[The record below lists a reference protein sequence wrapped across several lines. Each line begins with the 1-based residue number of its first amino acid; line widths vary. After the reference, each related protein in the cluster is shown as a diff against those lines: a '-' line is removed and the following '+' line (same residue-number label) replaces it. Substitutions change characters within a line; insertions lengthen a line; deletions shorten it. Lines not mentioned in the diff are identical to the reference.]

1 MRLSV
6 MSSGQRKKI
15 TILMVNMFIAIASF
29 GIIVPILPA
38 YLVSINQG
46 GTAAGLM
53 IAIFAGAQLLFSPL
67 GGKWAD
73 VYGPRK
79 VIILG
84 LSLLTVS
91 MLMFYATDS
100 IWILYASRIV
110 GGIGDAFLVPGI
122 FTYVAGITTSAQRAK
137 ATGLVTASMSLG
149 LVIGPGI
156 GGFLADFDLKLPFLI
171 SAIVTLTAV
180 LFSLVLLKE
189 IEPAEDIS
197 KQAEEFIKAETM
209 FEQIGRSVKM
219 PYFIPLIITFVMSFG
234 LVAYESV
241 IGLYLTSEFGSTSK
255 DIAMMITATGLVSV
269 IVQVFIVDRLIRR
282 FGEVAVLITFL
293 SVATGG
299 FLLSLMA
306 GSYAAFFGVSLV
318 IFLAMAILRPVL
330 NILISKMAQG
340 EVGFAM
346 GMNTAY
352 MSLGNVLG
360 PLSAGMLFDFNIN
373 YPFTLGLGLL
383 IITLLIAISWR
394 SSRAA
399 KTLALLGAND
409 ISKKESLV

>member
-1 MRLSV
+1 
-6 MSSGQRKKI
+6 MSSQQRKKI

-73 VYGPRK
+73 IYGPRK
-79 VIILG
+79 VIIIG

-100 IWILYASRIV
+100 IWLLYASRIV

-122 FTYVAGITTSAQRAK
+122 FTYVAGITTAAQRAK
-137 ATGLVTASMSLG
+137 GTGLVTASMSLG

-156 GGFLADFDLKLPFLI
+156 GGFLADFDLKLPFLV
-171 SAIVTLTAV
+171 SAIVTFTAV
-180 LFSLVLLKE
+180 VFSLAMLKE
-189 IEPAEDIS
+189 IAPTSDS
-197 KQAEEFIKAETM
+197 TKQAEEFAKDESM
-209 FEQIGRSVKM
+209 LEQIGRSVKM

-241 IGLYLTSEFGSTSK
+241 IGMYLTTEYGSTSK

-269 IVQVFIVDRLIRR
+269 IVQVFVVDRLVRR
-282 FGEVAVLITFL
+282 FGEVPVLIAFL
-293 SVATGG
+293 GLATVG
-299 FLLSLMA
+299 FLLSLVA

-330 NILISKMAQG
+330 NILISKMAEG

-346 GMNTAY
+346 GMNTSY

-360 PLSAGMLFDFNIN
+360 PLSAGLLFDFNIN
-373 YPFTLGLGLL
+373 YPFILGLGLL
-383 IITLLIAISWR
+383 IVTLSIAVAWR

-399 KTLALLGAND
+399 KALALMRIEESEA
-409 ISKKESLV
+409 ESLV

>member
-1 MRLSV
+1 
-6 MSSGQRKKI
+6 MSTGQRKKI

-79 VIILG
+79 VIMLG
-84 LSLLTVS
+84 LSLLTIS

-156 GGFLADFDLKLPFLI
+156 GGFLADFDLKLPFLV
-171 SAIVTLTAV
+171 SAIVTFIAV
-180 LFSLVLLKE
+180 LFSFVLLKE
-189 IEPAEDIS
+189 IEPAEEIS

-209 FEQIGRSVKM
+209 FQQIGRSVKM

-241 IGLYLTSEFGSTSK
+241 IGMYLTSQFDSTSK

-269 IVQVFIVDRLIRR
+269 IVQVFVVDRLIRR

-293 SVATGG
+293 GVATGG

-340 EVGFAM
+340 QVGFAM

-360 PLSAGMLFDFNIN
+360 PLSAGLLFDFNIN
-373 YPFTLGLGLL
+373 YPFILGLGLL
-383 IITLLIAISWR
+383 VFTLSIAVAWR

-399 KTLALLGAND
+399 KTLALLTAND
-409 ISKKESLV
+409 ASEAESLV

>member
-1 MRLSV
+1 
-6 MSSGQRKKI
+6 MSSQQRKKI

-73 VYGPRK
+73 IYGPRK
-79 VIILG
+79 VIIIG

-100 IWILYASRIV
+100 IWLLYASRIV

-122 FTYVAGITTSAQRAK
+122 FTYVAGITTAAQRAK
-137 ATGLVTASMSLG
+137 GTGLVTASMSLG

-156 GGFLADFDLKLPFLI
+156 GGFLADFDLKLPFLV
-171 SAIVTLTAV
+171 SAIVTFTAV
-180 LFSLVLLKE
+180 VFSLAMLKE
-189 IEPAEDIS
+189 IAPTADS
-197 KQAEEFIKAETM
+197 TKQAEEFAKDESM
-209 FEQIGRSVKM
+209 LEQIGRSVKM

-241 IGLYLTSEFGSTSK
+241 IGMYLTTEYGSTSK

-269 IVQVFIVDRLIRR
+269 IVQVFVVDRLVRR
-282 FGEVAVLITFL
+282 FGEVPVLIAFL
-293 SVATGG
+293 GLATVG
-299 FLLSLMA
+299 FLLSLVA

-330 NILISKMAQG
+330 NILISKMAEG

-346 GMNTAY
+346 GMNTSY

-360 PLSAGMLFDFNIN
+360 PLSAGLLFDFNIN
-373 YPFTLGLGLL
+373 YPFILGLGLL
-383 IITLLIAISWR
+383 IVTLSIAVAWR

-399 KTLALLGAND
+399 KALALMRIEESEA
-409 ISKKESLV
+409 ESLV

>member
-1 MRLSV
+1 
-6 MSSGQRKKI
+6 MSPEQRKKI

-79 VIILG
+79 VIIFG
-84 LSLLTVS
+84 LSLLTIS

-100 IWILYASRIV
+100 IWILYASRII

-122 FTYVAGITTSAQRAK
+122 FTYVAGITAVAQRAK
-137 ATGLVTASMSLG
+137 GTGLVTASMSLG
-149 LVIGPGI
+149 LVVGPGI
-156 GGFLADFDLKLPFLI
+156 GGFLADFDLKLPFLV

-180 LFSLVLLKE
+180 IFSFVMLKE
-189 IEPAEDIS
+189 IASTEES
-197 KQAEEFIKAETM
+197 TKQAEEFAKDESM
-209 FEQIGRSVKM
+209 LEQIGRSVKM

-241 IGLYLTSEFGSTSK
+241 IGLYLTTEYGSTSK
-255 DIAMMITATGLVSV
+255 DIAMMITATGLISV
-269 IVQVFIVDRLIRR
+269 IVQMFIVDRLVRR
-282 FGEVAVLITFL
+282 FGEVPVLIAFL
-293 SVATGG
+293 GLAAAG
-299 FLLSLMA
+299 FVLSLVA

-346 GMNTAY
+346 GMNTSY

-360 PLSAGMLFDFNIN
+360 PLSAGLLFDFNIN
-373 YPFTLGLGLL
+373 YPFVLGLGLL
-383 IITLLIAISWR
+383 IVTLLIAVAWR

-399 KTLALLGAND
+399 KALALIQHEELKA
-409 ISKKESLV
+409 EPLA

>member
-1 MRLSV
+1 
-6 MSSGQRKKI
+6 
-15 TILMVNMFIAIASF
+15 MVNMFIAIASF

-84 LSLLTVS
+84 LSLLTIS

-156 GGFLADFDLKLPFLI
+156 GGFLADFDLKLPFLV
-171 SAIVTLTAV
+171 SAIVTFTAV

-189 IEPAEDIS
+189 IEPAEEIS

-241 IGLYLTSEFGSTSK
+241 IGMYLTSQFESTSK

-269 IVQVFIVDRLIRR
+269 IVQVFVVDRLIRR

-293 SVATGG
+293 GVATAG

-340 EVGFAM
+340 EIGFAM

-360 PLSAGMLFDFNIN
+360 PLSAGLLFDFNIN
-373 YPFTLGLGLL
+373 YPFILGLGLL
-383 IITLLIAISWR
+383 IVTLSIAVAWR

-399 KTLALLGAND
+399 KTLALLTND
-409 ISKKESLV
+409 TAETEFLI

>member
-1 MRLSV
+1 

-100 IWILYASRIV
+100 IWLLYASRIV

-156 GGFLADFDLKLPFLI
+156 GGFLADFDLKLPFLV

-189 IEPAEDIS
+189 IEPAEEIS

-241 IGLYLTSEFGSTSK
+241 IGLYLTSEFESTSK

-269 IVQVFIVDRLIRR
+269 IVQVFVVDRLIRR

-293 SVATGG
+293 GVATGG

-360 PLSAGMLFDFNIN
+360 PLSAGLLFDFNIN
-373 YPFTLGLGLL
+373 YPFILGLGLL
-383 IITLLIAISWR
+383 IVTLLIAVAWR

-399 KTLALLGAND
+399 KTLALLKANE
-409 ISKKESLV
+409 IAEAESLV

>member
-1 MRLSV
+1 
-6 MSSGQRKKI
+6 MSSQQRKKI

-73 VYGPRK
+73 IYGPRK
-79 VIILG
+79 VIIIG

-100 IWILYASRIV
+100 IWLLYASRIV

-122 FTYVAGITTSAQRAK
+122 FTYVAGITTAAQRAK
-137 ATGLVTASMSLG
+137 GTGLVTASMSLG

-156 GGFLADFDLKLPFLI
+156 GGFLADFDLKLPFLV
-171 SAIVTLTAV
+171 SAIVTFTAV
-180 LFSLVLLKE
+180 VFSLAMLKE
-189 IEPAEDIS
+189 IAPTADS
-197 KQAEEFIKAETM
+197 TKQAEEFAKDESM
-209 FEQIGRSVKM
+209 LEQIGRSVKM

-241 IGLYLTSEFGSTSK
+241 IGMYLTTEYGSTSK

-269 IVQVFIVDRLIRR
+269 IVQVFVVDRLVRR
-282 FGEVAVLITFL
+282 FGEVPVLIAFL
-293 SVATGG
+293 GLATVG
-299 FLLSLMA
+299 FLLSLVA
-306 GSYAAFFGVSLV
+306 GSYATFFGVSLV

-330 NILISKMAQG
+330 NILISKMAEG

-346 GMNTAY
+346 GMNTSY

-360 PLSAGMLFDFNIN
+360 PLSAGLLFDFNIN
-373 YPFTLGLGLL
+373 YPFILGLGLL
-383 IITLLIAISWR
+383 IVTLSIAVVWR
-394 SSRAA
+394 SSRTA
-399 KTLALLGAND
+399 KALALMRIEESEA
-409 ISKKESLV
+409 ESLV

>member
-1 MRLSV
+1 
-6 MSSGQRKKI
+6 MSPEQRKKI
-15 TILMVNMFIAIASF
+15 TILMINMFIAIASF

-79 VIILG
+79 VIIIG

-100 IWILYASRIV
+100 IWILYASRII

-122 FTYVAGITTSAQRAK
+122 FTYVAGITTPSQRAK
-137 ATGLVTASMSLG
+137 GTGLVTASMSLG

-156 GGFLADFDLKLPFLI
+156 GGFLADFDLKLPFLV
-171 SAIVTLTAV
+171 SAFVTFTAV
-180 LFSLVLLKE
+180 LFSFVMLKE
-189 IEPAEDIS
+189 IAPTEES
-197 KQAEEFIKAETM
+197 TKQAEEFAKDESM
-209 FEQIGRSVKM
+209 LEQIGRSVKM

-241 IGLYLTSEFGSTSK
+241 IGMYLTTEYGSTSK
-255 DIAMMITATGLVSV
+255 DIAMMITATGLISV
-269 IVQVFIVDRLIRR
+269 IVQMFIVDRLVRR
-282 FGEVAVLITFL
+282 FGEVPVLIAFL
-293 SVATGG
+293 GLAAFG
-299 FLLSLMA
+299 FVLSLVA
-306 GSYAAFFGVSLV
+306 GSYATFFGVSLV

-346 GMNTAY
+346 GMNTSY

-360 PLSAGMLFDFNIN
+360 PLSAGLLFDFNIN
-373 YPFTLGLGLL
+373 YPFILGLGLL
-383 IITLLIAISWR
+383 ILTLSIAIAWR

-399 KTLALLGAND
+399 KALAVLHYEEM
-409 ISKKESLV
+409 KEAVQ

>member
-1 MRLSV
+1 
-6 MSSGQRKKI
+6 MSSQQRKKI

-73 VYGPRK
+73 NYGPRK
-79 VIILG
+79 VIIIG

-100 IWILYASRIV
+100 IWLLYASRIV

-122 FTYVAGITTSAQRAK
+122 FTYVAGITTAAQRAK
-137 ATGLVTASMSLG
+137 GTGLVTASMSLG

-156 GGFLADFDLKLPFLI
+156 GGFLADFDLKLPFLV
-171 SAIVTLTAV
+171 SAIVTFTAV
-180 LFSLVLLKE
+180 IFSLAMLKE
-189 IEPAEDIS
+189 IAPTADS
-197 KQAEEFIKAETM
+197 TKQAEEFAKDESM
-209 FEQIGRSVKM
+209 LEQIGRSVKM

-241 IGLYLTSEFGSTSK
+241 IGMYLTTEYGSTSK

-269 IVQVFIVDRLIRR
+269 IIQVFAVDRLVRR
-282 FGEVAVLITFL
+282 FGEVPVLIAFL
-293 SVATGG
+293 GLATAG
-299 FLLSLMA
+299 FLLSLVA
-306 GSYAAFFGVSLV
+306 GSYASFFGVSLV

-330 NILISKMAQG
+330 NILISKMAEG

-346 GMNTAY
+346 GMNTSY

-360 PLSAGMLFDFNIN
+360 PLSAGLLFDFNIN
-373 YPFTLGLGLL
+373 YPFILGLGLL
-383 IITLLIAISWR
+383 MVTLSIAVAWR

-399 KTLALLGAND
+399 KALALMRIEESEA
-409 ISKKESLV
+409 ESLV

>member
-1 MRLSV
+1 
-6 MSSGQRKKI
+6 MSSQQRKKI

-73 VYGPRK
+73 IYGPRK
-79 VIILG
+79 VIIIG

-122 FTYVAGITTSAQRAK
+122 FTYVAGITTAAQRAK
-137 ATGLVTASMSLG
+137 GTGLVTASMSLG

-156 GGFLADFDLKLPFLI
+156 GGFLADFDLKLPFLV
-171 SAIVTLTAV
+171 SAIVTFTAV
-180 LFSLVLLKE
+180 VFSLAMLKE
-189 IEPAEDIS
+189 IAPTADS
-197 KQAEEFIKAETM
+197 TKQAEEFAKDESM
-209 FEQIGRSVKM
+209 LEQIGRSVKM

-241 IGLYLTSEFGSTSK
+241 IGMYLTTEYGSTSK

-269 IVQVFIVDRLIRR
+269 IVQVFVVDRLVRR
-282 FGEVAVLITFL
+282 FGEVPVLIAFL
-293 SVATGG
+293 GLATVG
-299 FLLSLMA
+299 FLLSLVA

-330 NILISKMAQG
+330 NILISKMAEG

-346 GMNTAY
+346 GMNTSY

-360 PLSAGMLFDFNIN
+360 PLSAGLLFDFNIN
-373 YPFTLGLGLL
+373 YPFILGLGLL
-383 IITLLIAISWR
+383 IVTLSIAVAWR

-399 KTLALLGAND
+399 KALALMRIEESEA
-409 ISKKESLV
+409 ESLV

>member
-1 MRLSV
+1 
-6 MSSGQRKKI
+6 MSSQQRKKI

-73 VYGPRK
+73 IYGPRK
-79 VIILG
+79 VIIIG

-100 IWILYASRIV
+100 IWLLYASRIV

-122 FTYVAGITTSAQRAK
+122 FTYVAGITTAAQRAK
-137 ATGLVTASMSLG
+137 GTGLVTASMSLG

-156 GGFLADFDLKLPFLI
+156 GGFLADFDLKLPFLV
-171 SAIVTLTAV
+171 SAIVTFTAV
-180 LFSLVLLKE
+180 VFSLAMLKE
-189 IEPAEDIS
+189 IAPTADS
-197 KQAEEFIKAETM
+197 TKQAEEFAKDESM
-209 FEQIGRSVKM
+209 LEQIGRSVKM

-241 IGLYLTSEFGSTSK
+241 IGMYLTTEYGSTSK

-269 IVQVFIVDRLIRR
+269 IVQVFVVDRLVRR
-282 FGEVAVLITFL
+282 FGEVPVLIAFL
-293 SVATGG
+293 GLASVG
-299 FLLSLMA
+299 FLLSLVA
-306 GSYAAFFGVSLV
+306 GSYASFFGVSLV

-330 NILISKMAQG
+330 NILISKMAEG

-346 GMNTAY
+346 GMNTSY

-360 PLSAGMLFDFNIN
+360 PLSAGLLFDFNIN
-373 YPFTLGLGLL
+373 YPFILGLGLL
-383 IITLLIAISWR
+383 IVTLSIAVAWR

-399 KTLALLGAND
+399 KALALMRIEESEA
-409 ISKKESLV
+409 ESLV

>member
-1 MRLSV
+1 
-6 MSSGQRKKI
+6 MSPEQRKKI

-79 VIILG
+79 VIIIG
-84 LSLLTVS
+84 LSLLTIS

-122 FTYVAGITTSAQRAK
+122 FTYVAGITTPAQRAK
-137 ATGLVTASMSLG
+137 GTGLVTASMSLG

-156 GGFLADFDLKLPFLI
+156 GGFLAEFDLKLPFLV
-171 SAIVTLTAV
+171 SAFVTLTAV
-180 LFSLVLLKE
+180 LFSFVMLKE
-189 IEPAEDIS
+189 IAPTADS
-197 KQAEEFIKAETM
+197 QKQAEEFAKDESM
-209 FEQIGRSVKM
+209 LEQIGRSVKM

-241 IGLYLTSEFGSTSK
+241 IGMYLTTEYGSTSK
-255 DIAMMITATGLVSV
+255 DIALMITATGTVSV
-269 IVQVFIVDRLIRR
+269 IVQMFIVDRLVRR
-282 FGEVAVLITFL
+282 FGEVPVLIAFL
-293 SVATGG
+293 ALATVG
-299 FLLSLMA
+299 FMLSMVA
-306 GSYAAFFGVSLV
+306 GSYATFFGVSLV

-346 GMNTAY
+346 GMNTSY

-360 PLSAGMLFDFNIN
+360 PLSAGLLFDFNIN
-373 YPFTLGLGLL
+373 LPFILGLGLL
-383 IITLLIAISWR
+383 IVTLSIAVAWR

-399 KTLALLGAND
+399 KALALMHNEELKA
-409 ISKKESLV
+409 EPLA

>member
-1 MRLSV
+1 
-6 MSSGQRKKI
+6 MSSQQRKKI
-15 TILMVNMFIAIASF
+15 IILMVNMFIAIASF

-73 VYGPRK
+73 IYGPRK
-79 VIILG
+79 VIIIG

-122 FTYVAGITTSAQRAK
+122 FTYVAGITTAAQRAK
-137 ATGLVTASMSLG
+137 GTGLVTASMSLG

-156 GGFLADFDLKLPFLI
+156 GGFLADFDLKLPFLV
-171 SAIVTLTAV
+171 SAFVTFTAV
-180 LFSLVLLKE
+180 AFSFAMLKE
-189 IEPAEDIS
+189 IAPTAAS
-197 KQAEEFIKAETM
+197 TKQAEEFAKDESM
-209 FEQIGRSVKM
+209 LEQIGRSVKM

-241 IGLYLTSEFGSTSK
+241 IGMYLTTEYGSTSK

-269 IVQVFIVDRLIRR
+269 IVQMFVVDRLVRR
-282 FGEVAVLITFL
+282 FGEVPVLIVFL
-293 SVATGG
+293 GLATIG
-299 FLLSLMA
+299 FLLSLAA
-306 GSYAAFFGVSLV
+306 GSYATFFGVSLV

-330 NILISKMAQG
+330 NILISKMAEG

-346 GMNTAY
+346 GMNTSY

-360 PLSAGMLFDFNIN
+360 PLSAGLLFDYNIN
-373 YPFTLGLGLL
+373 YPFVLGLGLL
-383 IITLLIAISWR
+383 IVTLSIAIAWR

-399 KTLALLGAND
+399 KTVALMRTEEPEA
-409 ISKKESLV
+409 EPLV

>member
-1 MRLSV
+1 
-6 MSSGQRKKI
+6 MSSQQRKKI

-73 VYGPRK
+73 NYGPRK
-79 VIILG
+79 VIIIG

-100 IWILYASRIV
+100 IWLLYASRIV

-122 FTYVAGITTSAQRAK
+122 FTYVAGITTAAQRAK
-137 ATGLVTASMSLG
+137 GTGLVTASMSLG

-156 GGFLADFDLKLPFLI
+156 GGFLADFDLKLPFLV
-171 SAIVTLTAV
+171 SAIVTFTAV
-180 LFSLVLLKE
+180 LFSLAMLKE
-189 IEPAEDIS
+189 ITPTADS
-197 KQAEEFIKAETM
+197 TKQAEEFAKDESM
-209 FEQIGRSVKM
+209 LEQIGRSVKM

-241 IGLYLTSEFGSTSK
+241 IGMYLTTEYGSTSK

-269 IVQVFIVDRLIRR
+269 IVQVFAVDRLVRR
-282 FGEVAVLITFL
+282 FGEVPVLIAFL
-293 SVATGG
+293 GLATAG
-299 FLLSLMA
+299 FLLSLVA
-306 GSYAAFFGVSLV
+306 GSYASFFGVSLV

-330 NILISKMAQG
+330 NILISKMAEG

-346 GMNTAY
+346 GMNTSY

-360 PLSAGMLFDFNIN
+360 PLSAGLLFDFNIN
-373 YPFTLGLGLL
+373 YPFILGLGLL
-383 IITLLIAISWR
+383 IVTLSIAVVWR

-399 KTLALLGAND
+399 KALALMRIEEPEA
-409 ISKKESLV
+409 ESLV

>member
-1 MRLSV
+1 

-73 VYGPRK
+73 IYGPRK

-156 GGFLADFDLKLPFLI
+156 GGFLADFDLKLPFLV

-189 IEPAEDIS
+189 IEPAEEIS

-241 IGLYLTSEFGSTSK
+241 IGLYLTSQFESSSK

-269 IVQVFIVDRLIRR
+269 IVQIFVVDRLIRR
-282 FGEVAVLITFL
+282 FGEVAVLIAFL
-293 SVATGG
+293 GVATGG
-299 FLLSLMA
+299 FLLSLVA

-360 PLSAGMLFDFNIN
+360 PLSAGLLFDLNIN
-373 YPFTLGLGLL
+373 YPFILGLALL
-383 IITLLIAISWR
+383 IVTLTIAIAWR

-399 KTLALLGAND
+399 KTLALLTAND
-409 ISKKESLV
+409 TSEAESLV

>member
-1 MRLSV
+1 
-6 MSSGQRKKI
+6 MSPEQRKKI
-15 TILMVNMFIAIASF
+15 TVLMVNMFIAIASF

-73 VYGPRK
+73 VHGPRK

-84 LSLLTVS
+84 LSLLTIS

-100 IWILYASRIV
+100 IWILYASRII

-122 FTYVAGITTSAQRAK
+122 FTYVAGITTASQRAK
-137 ATGLVTASMSLG
+137 GTGLVTASMSLG

-156 GGFLADFDLKLPFLI
+156 GGFLADFDLKLPFLV

-180 LFSLVLLKE
+180 IFSFVMLKE
-189 IEPAEDIS
+189 IAPTAES
-197 KQAEEFIKAETM
+197 TKQAEEFAKDESM
-209 FEQIGRSVKM
+209 LEQVGRSVKM

-241 IGLYLTSEFGSTSK
+241 IGMYLTSQFESTSK

-269 IVQVFIVDRLIRR
+269 IVQVFVVDRLIRR

-293 SVATGG
+293 GVATTG

-340 EVGFAM
+340 EIGFAM

-360 PLSAGMLFDFNIN
+360 PLSAGLLFDFNIN
-373 YPFTLGLGLL
+373 YPFILGLGLL
-383 IITLLIAISWR
+383 IVTLSIAVAWR

-399 KTLALLGAND
+399 KTLALLTND
-409 ISKKESLV
+409 TAETEFLI

>member
-1 MRLSV
+1 
-6 MSSGQRKKI
+6 MSSQQRKKI

-73 VYGPRK
+73 IYGPRK
-79 VIILG
+79 VIIIG

-100 IWILYASRIV
+100 IWLLYASRIV

-122 FTYVAGITTSAQRAK
+122 FTYVAGITTAAQRAK
-137 ATGLVTASMSLG
+137 GTGLVTASMSLG

-156 GGFLADFDLKLPFLI
+156 GGFLADFDLKLPFLV
-171 SAIVTLTAV
+171 SAIVTFTAV
-180 LFSLVLLKE
+180 VFSLAMLKE
-189 IEPAEDIS
+189 IAPTADS
-197 KQAEEFIKAETM
+197 TKQAEEFAKDESM
-209 FEQIGRSVKM
+209 LEQIGRSVKM

-241 IGLYLTSEFGSTSK
+241 IGMYLTTEYGSTSK

-269 IVQVFIVDRLIRR
+269 IVQVFVVDRLVRR
-282 FGEVAVLITFL
+282 FGEVPVLIAFL
-293 SVATGG
+293 GLATVG
-299 FLLSLMA
+299 FLLSLVA
-306 GSYAAFFGVSLV
+306 GSYATFFGVSLV

-330 NILISKMAQG
+330 NILISKMAEG

-346 GMNTAY
+346 GMNTSY

-360 PLSAGMLFDFNIN
+360 PLSAGLLFDFNIN
-373 YPFTLGLGLL
+373 YPFILGLGLL
-383 IITLLIAISWR
+383 IVTLSIAVVWR

-399 KTLALLGAND
+399 KTLALMQLDESEA
-409 ISKKESLV
+409 ESLV

>member
-1 MRLSV
+1 MRLFV
-6 MSSGQRKKI
+6 MSTGQRKKI

-156 GGFLADFDLKLPFLI
+156 GGFLADFDLKLPFLV
-171 SAIVTLTAV
+171 SAIVTFTAV
-180 LFSLVLLKE
+180 LFSFLLLKE
-189 IEPAEDIS
+189 IEPAEEIS

-209 FEQIGRSVKM
+209 FQQIGRSVKM

-241 IGLYLTSEFGSTSK
+241 IGMYLTSQFDSTSK

-269 IVQVFIVDRLIRR
+269 IVQVFVVDRLIRR

-293 SVATGG
+293 GVATVG

-318 IFLAMAILRPVL
+318 IFLAMAIL
-330 NILISKMAQG
+330 
-340 EVGFAM
+340 
-346 GMNTAY
+346 
-352 MSLGNVLG
+352 
-360 PLSAGMLFDFNIN
+360 
-373 YPFTLGLGLL
+373 
-383 IITLLIAISWR
+383 
-394 SSRAA
+394 
-399 KTLALLGAND
+399 
-409 ISKKESLV
+409 

>member
-1 MRLSV
+1 
-6 MSSGQRKKI
+6 
-15 TILMVNMFIAIASF
+15 
-29 GIIVPILPA
+29 
-38 YLVSINQG
+38 
-46 GTAAGLM
+46 
-53 IAIFAGAQLLFSPL
+53 
-67 GGKWAD
+67 
-73 VYGPRK
+73 
-79 VIILG
+79 
-84 LSLLTVS
+84 
-91 MLMFYATDS
+91 
-100 IWILYASRIV
+100 
-110 GGIGDAFLVPGI
+110 
-122 FTYVAGITTSAQRAK
+122 
-137 ATGLVTASMSLG
+137 MSLG

-156 GGFLADFDLKLPFLI
+156 GGFLADFDLKLPFLV
-171 SAIVTLTAV
+171 SAIVTFTAV
-180 LFSLVLLKE
+180 LFSFLLLKE
-189 IEPAEDIS
+189 IEPAEEIS

-209 FEQIGRSVKM
+209 FQQIGRSVKM

-241 IGLYLTSEFGSTSK
+241 IGMYLTSQFDSTSK

-269 IVQVFIVDRLIRR
+269 IVQVFVVDRLIRR

-293 SVATGG
+293 GVATVG

-360 PLSAGMLFDFNIN
+360 PLSAGLLFDFNIN
-373 YPFTLGLGLL
+373 YPFILGLGLL
-383 IITLLIAISWR
+383 VVTLSIAVAWR

-399 KTLALLGAND
+399 KTLALLTAND
-409 ISKKESLV
+409 ASEAESLV

>member
-1 MRLSV
+1 

-100 IWILYASRIV
+100 IWLLYASRIV

-156 GGFLADFDLKLPFLI
+156 GGFLADFDLKLPFLV

-189 IEPAEDIS
+189 IEPAEEIS

-241 IGLYLTSEFGSTSK
+241 IGLYLTSQFESTSK

-269 IVQVFIVDRLIRR
+269 IVQVFVVDRLIRR

-293 SVATGG
+293 GVATGG

-360 PLSAGMLFDFNIN
+360 PLSAGLLFDFNIN
-373 YPFTLGLGLL
+373 YPFILGLGLL
-383 IITLLIAISWR
+383 IVTLLIAVAWR

-399 KTLALLGAND
+399 KTLALLKANE
-409 ISKKESLV
+409 IAEAESLV

>member
-1 MRLSV
+1 
-6 MSSGQRKKI
+6 MSAEQRKKI

-84 LSLLTVS
+84 LSLLTIS

-122 FTYVAGITTSAQRAK
+122 FTYVAGITTAAQRAK
-137 ATGLVTASMSLG
+137 GTGLVTASMSLG

-156 GGFLADFDLKLPFLI
+156 GGFLAEVDLKLPFLV
-171 SAIVTLTAV
+171 SAIVTFTAV

-189 IEPAEDIS
+189 IKPTADS
-197 KQAEEFIKAETM
+197 TKQAEEFAKDESM
-209 FEQIGRSVKM
+209 LQQIGRSVKM

-241 IGLYLTSEFGSTSK
+241 IGMYLTNEYGSTSK

-269 IVQVFIVDRLIRR
+269 IVQVFVVDRLIRR
-282 FGEVAVLITFL
+282 FGEVPVLISFL
-293 SVATGG
+293 GLATVG
-299 FLLSLMA
+299 FLLSLVA

-346 GMNTAY
+346 GMNTSY

-360 PLSAGMLFDFNIN
+360 PLSAGLLFDVNIN
-373 YPFTLGLGLL
+373 YPFILGLGLL
-383 IITLLIAISWR
+383 IITLSIAVAWR

-399 KTLALLGAND
+399 KTVAVMRHEELEAEPL
-409 ISKKESLV
+409 I